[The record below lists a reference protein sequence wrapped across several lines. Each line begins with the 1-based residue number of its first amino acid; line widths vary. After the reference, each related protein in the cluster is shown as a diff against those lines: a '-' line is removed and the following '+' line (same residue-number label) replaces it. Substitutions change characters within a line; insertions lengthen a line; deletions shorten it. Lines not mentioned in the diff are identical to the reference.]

1 MPLDDYTLLCSHLIL
16 IYLSYPATYSTVIGQ
31 SQIPFSDWSKCI
43 PAARSKA
50 RGVGFHI
57 QLDTQMYRLCIVYIA
72 ILAVCLL
79 LNCTELCSSQ
89 DYIQGPRI
97 IDSRTRHVLLH
108 MIQPSH
114 VVWRSGFHVSP
125 FPPVSITRY

>member
-1 MPLDDYTLLCSHLIL
+1 MPLYDYTLLCSHLIL
-16 IYLSYPATYSTVIGQ
+16 IYLSYLATYSTVIGQ
-31 SQIPFSDWSKCI
+31 SQILFSDWSKCI

-72 ILAVCLL
+72 ILVVCLL
-79 LNCTELCSSQ
+79 LICTELCSSQ

-97 IDSRTRHVLLH
+97 IDSSKCFPFLFSPVNFILL
-108 MIQPSH
+108 
-114 VVWRSGFHVSP
+114 
-125 FPPVSITRY
+125 PVISLYFLIA